1 MAERRDYLLHSV
13 AWLLVSISVSATTV
27 ALGSFLLFR
36 PEEEPVTAKEILAVI
51 PAFLTQIGLI
61 IFVDRKT
68 P

>member
-36 PEEEPVTAKEILAVI
+36 HEDDPFTVSDALTAL